1 MAKQNDGYFLRVHKL
16 SPTRYWVNNP
26 TRAQAR
32 QAIECGAVS
41 CTTNPTYISKVLKD
55 EIERPY
61 VLSVIKEAVKDE
73 SDDAKVVEKVQSLLV
88 KEIADCFMSVYEK
101 SDGENG
107 FVSIQGDPFN
117 ETSDKIVSYGEAN
130 TRVSPNIIPKIPVTP
145 EGLPGIRKLLK
156 MGHPILATEVMC
168 VQQFVDAAELYEEI
182 FAGKAHPPYLF
193 FAHIA
198 GIFDEHVQHVIS
210 EENIDISHDIAWQAG
225 IAVMKKIQQLKYERG
240 YRIRSLSGGA
250 RGLHHFTEMVGA
262 DSGVTINW
270 TGTSEELIKQ
280 NPVVVQR
287 FLAHTSDSVIDSLN
301 DKLALFR
308 KAYNLGALSPSE
320 YEDFGPVKR
329 FRTSFENGW
338 TEALETVRLCRDKML

>member
-1 MAKQNDGYFLRVHKL
+1 MAEQKDGYFHRVHTL
-16 SPTRYWVNNP
+16 SATRYWVNNP
-26 TRAQAR
+26 TRAQAK

-61 VLSVIKEAVKDE
+61 VLSVIREEIKDE
-73 SDDAKVVEKVQSLLV
+73 ADDTRVVEKVQSRLV
-88 KEIADCFMSVYEK
+88 KEVAECFMQVYEK

-107 FVSIQGDPFN
+107 FVSIQGDPFD
-117 ETSDKIVSYGEAN
+117 ETPGKIISYGESN
-130 TRVSPNIIPKIPVTP
+130 VRISPNIIPKIPVTP
-145 EGLPGIRKLLK
+145 GGLQGIRKLLRL
-156 MGHPILATEVMC
+156 GHPVLATEVMC

-182 FAGKAHPPYLF
+182 FAETARPPYLL

-198 GIFDEHVQHVIS
+198 GIFDEHVQHVIQK
-210 EENIDISHDIAWQAG
+210 EEVPISRDVAWQAG
-225 IAVMKKIQQLKYERG
+225 IAVMKKIQQLKHERR

-270 TGTSEELIKQ
+270 TGTSEELLELD
-280 NPVVVQR
+280 PVVVQR
-287 FLAHTSDSVIDSLN
+287 FSAHTPDSVIDELN
-301 DKLALFR
+301 EKLPLFR
-308 KAYNLGALSPSE
+308 QAYNLHALSPDE
-320 YEDFGPVKR
+320 YEDYGPVKR

-338 TEALETVRLCRDKML
+338 AEALEAVKLCRERG